1 MSPSVLIV
9 EFALFL
15 PVLFSFRVKK
25 DTSSDVKS
33 SLIQNIVNGV
43 PAAQTPFFIRIEVP
57 FLQDQRQRKHN
68 LPSDFNIIA
77 FVIVFLVTRKKN
89 KINTKTKYF
98 FIYKIFLIR

>member
-77 FVIVFLVTRKKN
+77 FVIVFLVTRKKT
-89 KINTKTKYF
+89 KSIQKQNTFLYIKYF
-98 FIYKIFLIR
+98 